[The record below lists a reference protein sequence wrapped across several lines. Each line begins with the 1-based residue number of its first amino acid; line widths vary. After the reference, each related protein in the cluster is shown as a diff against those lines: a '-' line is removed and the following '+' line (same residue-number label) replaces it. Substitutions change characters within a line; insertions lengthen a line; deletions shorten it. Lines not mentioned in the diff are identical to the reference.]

1 MTPIRYLLE
10 DSGWVGNW
18 PRVILE
24 RWNDKDGGFTWV
36 IQVDTGIFLD
46 AETLLFKVAEGKLK
60 CGFSSPEEANKFW
73 EDNRKKIFKK
83 HSKREW

>member
-18 PRVILE
+18 PRVVLE
-24 RWNDKDGGFTWV
+24 RWKNKNGGFTWV

-46 AETLLFKVAEGKLK
+46 GETLLFKVAEGKMK
-60 CGFSSPEEANKFW
+60 CGFS
-73 EDNRKKIFKK
+73 
-83 HSKREW
+83 KREW